1 MIIVMMIIIMIKI
14 IYIHM
19 SISMCDVSAKRSQKN
34 SCATAAVFQRKMCLC
49 PMQFDLPLLLVPE
62 LMLTLFSC
70 MKQCWFIS
78 YISLTAP
85 WYYDA

>member
-1 MIIVMMIIIMIKI
+1 MYMIIVMMIIIMIKI

-19 SISMCDVSAKRSQKN
+19 SISMREVSAKRSQKN

-49 PMQFDLPLLLVPE
+49 PMQPDLLVPE